1 MSFSAQ
7 EVLITEHL
15 TFPPLSLIDD
25 IINTANA
32 LLYKSVSAMETLF
45 RSLPPEVL
53 PEEEVESGI
62 HKFETLLES
71 AVDRNFDAFELFVL
85 RNVVTVPP
93 ELVGWL
99 RLAHHDGI
107 DLTTAAV
114 GPGAEGAEEELDD
127 ELARVRKTYAAALR
141 VQEALVRERAL
152 VDRQARLLE
161 KHAAELAFIETAA
174 KAAEVAPIRDNAD
187 FLRDQVRAL
196 RGGLDEVRKVAA
208 RTIGGSVEDAEKAM
222 EPSDRSRYI
231 ERVLLETVPEGSFE
245 KQAAELEAI
254 GSVEDM
260 RRAAD
265 LLTKQQ

>member
-45 RSLPPEVL
+45 RSLPPEAL
-53 PEEEVESGI
+53 PEEEIDSGI

-71 AVDRNFDAFELFVL
+71 SVDRNFDAFELFVL
-85 RNVVTVPP
+85 RNVVAVPAD
-93 ELVGWL
+93 LVGWL
-99 RLAHHDGI
+99 RLAHHEGI
-107 DLTTAAV
+107 DLADAV
-114 GPGAEGAEEELDD
+114 EGAGVGEELDE

-141 VQEALVRERAL
+141 VQEALLRERAL

-161 KHAAELAFIETAA
+161 RHASELAFLETAA
-174 KAAEVAPIRDNAD
+174 KAAEVAPVRDNVE
-187 FLRDQVRAL
+187 FLKEQVAGL
-196 RGGLDEVRKVAA
+196 RQGLEEVRKLSSRALGRTEADAA
-208 RTIGGSVEDAEKAM
+208 KAI

-231 ERVLLETVPEGSFE
+231 ERVLLETVPEGSFDR
-245 KQAAELEAI
+245 QMAELAAV
-254 GSVEDM
+254 GSAEDM
-260 RRAAD
+260 QRAAD
-265 LLTKQQ
+265 LLSR